1 MPNAAKTSSFMQLNC
16 HKNKKSL
23 PDPSTPQ
30 KNRRPLHAY
39 LTTHCR
45 HAVGKEKGLS
55 LQPIVLG
62 TPATMCSLVAI
73 SCVEQSIPKRRS
85 LCGDLPF
92 LGDGPWMHELDP
104 LENEYGPVKSPSTCV
119 LVLPK
124 LFLTNKNMCWY
135 RTTMVNVTI
144 ECNSHENNWTVWETI
159 FLCTVYSVHSMQHAN
174 IFFMLLP
181 LLLIASTVLGI
192 VKWHDMMPSPSP
204 VIKFHC
210 CHSYHHHHRL
220 KTVCYPTAL
229 TFGKQDWIWTLSLLP
244 PNVQKSWVI
253 MNNESWVIIL

>member
-159 FLCTVYSVHSMQHAN
+159 FYVQYTVCTVCSMQTYFSCYCHCC
-174 IFFMLLP
+174 
-181 LLLIASTVLGI
+181 LLLVLY
-192 VKWHDMMPSPSP
+192 WELWNDMTWCP
-204 VIKFHC
+204 V
-210 CHSYHHHHRL
+210 
-220 KTVCYPTAL
+220 P
-229 TFGKQDWIWTLSLLP
+229 
-244 PNVQKSWVI
+244 VQS
-253 MNNESWVIIL
+253 